1 MILPRPRPART
12 AASAEAGFT
21 LLEVLIVLVILG
33 LIAAVVAGP
42 QLFKYLGTAKAEAA
56 KIQIERIGA
65 GLDLFRLDVGRYP
78 SQAEGLRALV
88 AQPAGVGGWNGP
100 YLKRAE
106 AVEDPWGRPFV
117 YRLPGSHG
125 DYDLYSLG
133 ADNAEGGD
141 GENRD
146 VTSW

>member
-1 MILPRPRPART
+1 MILPQPRPGQGRRAG
-12 AASAEAGFT
+12 EAGFT

-78 SQAEGLRALV
+78 SQAEGLRALI
-88 AQPAGVGGWNGP
+88 ALPAGAGGWNGP

-106 AVEDPWGRPFV
+106 GIEDPWGRPFV
-117 YRLPGSHG
+117 YRYPGSHG
-125 DYDLYSLG
+125 EYDLYSLG

>member
-1 MILPRPRPART
+1 MILPQPRPGHGRRAG
-12 AASAEAGFT
+12 EAGFT

-78 SQAEGLRALV
+78 SQAEGLRALLTP
-88 AQPAGVGGWNGP
+88 PAGVGGWNGP

-106 AVEDPWGRPFV
+106 GIEDPWGRPFV
-117 YRLPGSHG
+117 YRHPGSHG
-125 DYDLYSLG
+125 EYDLYSLG